1 MFDET
6 LDVYPHEKTF
16 KGRQQ
21 SALDQQL
28 TSTEQSQK
36 TKAISIANNQDILH
50 KSSRYKFFTKLD
62 VSIVR
67 IFAVQ
72 KRVITLGF

>member
-21 SALDQQL
+21 SRLDQQL

-36 TKAISIANNQDILH
+36 PKAISVTDNH
-50 KSSRYKFFTKLD
+50 GR
-62 VSIVR
+62 
-67 IFAVQ
+67 FAQMFWVQ
-72 KRVITLGF
+72 VFH

>member
-21 SALDQQL
+21 STLNQQL
-28 TSTEQSQK
+28 TSTEQHQK
-36 TKAISIANNQDILH
+36 TKAIYVADNHGQ
-50 KSSRYKFFTKLD
+50 
-62 VSIVR
+62 
-67 IFAVQ
+67 FAQTFLVQ
-72 KRVITLGF
+72 VFH